1 MPIRIQLEGDT
12 SLMVDVDLDAWNK
25 AFKRALRSGGMLE
38 IEADDGRILA
48 INPHQVLYLE
58 EIPDGA
64 DPPDPAEAPAPAPE
78 VVAG

>member
-12 SLMVDVDLDAWNK
+12 SLMVDVDLEAWNK

-38 IEADDGRILA
+38 IVAEDGRVLA

-58 EIPDGA
+58 ELPEEDQA
-64 DPPDPAEAPAPAPE
+64 VEPDPEPEA
-78 VVAG
+78 VAG